1 MDNRAGL
8 TMTIVLIA
16 VLSVL
21 GLVRQYLV
29 RRRARRI
36 ADKRWAITPTSIFQH
51 CLGRGVG
58 YAGYTDHA
66 AMGYEVN
73 DSLLWQSPEM
83 QFDLVGFAKGFLDGV
98 SSRNSPGGKQFQN
111 IDATSA
117 DREALGW
124 LALMQRKGIDNAAPS
139 TDNLATIITLVA
151 RELHAAGPLR
161 LTYWEKFQSRAYGN
175 PRKESRRRSRT
186 SIAKQEQLLARYE
199 RRRKEGYA
207 LAQSA
212 III

>member
-8 TMTIVLIA
+8 TMTIVLIVVVA
-16 VLSVL
+16 VSALA
-21 GLVRQYLV
+21 RQYLA
-29 RRRARRI
+29 RRDAKRI
-36 ADKRWAITPTSIFQH
+36 ADKRWAITPMSIFQH
-51 CLGRGVG
+51 HPGRGVG

-83 QFDLVGFAKGFLDGV
+83 QFELVGFAKGFLEGILSRDGL
-98 SSRNSPGGKQFQN
+98 NGGQFQI

-117 DREALGW
+117 DRDALGW
-124 LALMQRKGIDNAAPS
+124 LALMQRKGTDNAAPS

-151 RELHAAGPLR
+151 RELNGAGPLR
-161 LTYWEKFQSRAYGN
+161 IPYWEKFQSRAYGN

-186 SIAKQEQLLARYE
+186 SIAKQEQLLSRYE
-199 RRRKEGYA
+199 RRRKEGYR
-207 LAQSA
+207 LARSA
-212 III
+212 IVA